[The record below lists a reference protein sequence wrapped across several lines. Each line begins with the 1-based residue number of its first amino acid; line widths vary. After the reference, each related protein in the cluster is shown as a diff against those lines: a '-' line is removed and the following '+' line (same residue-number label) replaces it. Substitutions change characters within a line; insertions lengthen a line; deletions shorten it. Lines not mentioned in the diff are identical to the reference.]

1 MENHPFLKMKQDWEK
16 RFCESQESVRLLE
29 EELADTSRGVLVLTM
44 ELERR
49 VDERTTEL
57 RSAQEELQKTN
68 SDLLQLT
75 LELED
80 RVAERT
86 SELQK
91 KDEEVR
97 VMSQQL
103 WQAAKLATMG
113 ELAASIAHELNNPLA
128 TVGLRLESLLAQ
140 APEGDPKR
148 KSLEIVAQEVER
160 MAELVANLLQFSR
173 RSQQHIS
180 TVNLIDEIEQTVG
193 LIHYHLRK
201 GRISVA
207 IQIAEDL
214 PLINADRQQLRQL
227 FLNLFTNAADA
238 CPQGG
243 SIRISAATDKPTS
256 SVVIEIADSGLGIQP
271 DLLQKV
277 FEPFFTTKPEG
288 KGTGLGL
295 AICRRIVQE
304 HKGRIEVSSEGAPGK
319 GAIFRIYLPL
329 KNGING
335 GYLKG

>member
-1 MENHPFLKMKQDWEK
+1 MNEDWQK
-16 RFCESQESVRLLE
+16 RLYEARESIQSLE
-29 EELADTSRGVLVLTM
+29 DELAETSQGLLVLTM

-49 VDERTTEL
+49 VEERTAEL
-57 RSAQEELQKTN
+57 RSAQDELQKTN

-86 SELQK
+86 AELQK

-97 VMSQQL
+97 AMSQQL

-128 TVGLRLESLLAQ
+128 IVALRLESLLTQ
-140 APEGDPKR
+140 VSESDSKHGP
-148 KSLEIVAQEVER
+148 LEIISREVER

-173 RSQQHIS
+173 RHQQHIS
-180 TVNLIDEIEQTVG
+180 TIDLKEEIEGTLG

-201 GRISVA
+201 NRVDVSVD
-207 IQIAEDL
+207 IDESL
-214 PLINADRQQLRQL
+214 PLLNADRQQLRQL

-238 CPQGG
+238 CPEGG
-243 SIRISAATDKPTS
+243 ALTIRAVRDEAAEN
-256 SVVIEIADSGLGIQP
+256 VVIEVSDTGTGIAPALIP
-271 DLLQKV
+271 KI
-277 FEPFFTTKPEG
+277 FEPFYTTKPEG

-295 AICRRIVQE
+295 AICRRIAQE
-304 HKGRIEVSSEGAPGK
+304 HHGNIEVSSIGIPGSGAT
-319 GAIFRIYLPL
+319 FRITLPL
-329 KNGING
+329 QNGING
-335 GYLKG
+335 TYLKD